1 MANDL
6 NRSIKIFIDGT
17 PAAKGIAPVEAAIK
31 KLEAQL
37 AALNKGEADYNEK
50 SKKLKQELAA
60 KNRTLQNYK
69 TKVQETDR
77 VLKDLS
83 GATYNELLAVQQQ
96 VRKQMRESVRGT
108 RQYNA
113 ALEQNKRVAQELAK
127 AQKEMRVEVGCQGS
141 TFGKAINV
149 FNKYA
154 AIVTAGI
161 AAITGAVLKLN
172 ELRKKRNEREEAK
185 ADVKAL
191 TGLDEASVAWLEQ
204 QAKKLSTSMDENG
217 IRIRKSATQI
227 LDSYKL
233 VGSAKPE
240 LLSDKEALAE
250 VTKQTLILASA
261 SDMQLKNAVDAV
273 TLSMNQYGDSA
284 DQASRYANALAAG
297 SKYGAAAVESVT
309 TAVTKSGV
317 AASSAGIPIEQLVGT
332 IETLAEKGIKD
343 EIAGTG
349 LKKFFLT
356 LQTGADETNPKIVG
370 LETALANLQKQQL
383 SAAEVKK
390 MFGEEGYNVASV
402 LINEAEKVKY
412 YTQAVTGTT
421 VAVEQAATKSAT
433 AAAKLDQAKNKMNEM
448 GIELLE
454 KLNPAIISS
463 MNGVVNWSRKFID
476 LVDFV
481 AQHTGVFFT
490 LTTAIVSY
498 YTATKLAALYE
509 TKLKDAKLL
518 SLAAD
523 KIKDTWNRIVLA
535 STLALSAAKY
545 ALAGNTQMAATAMHR
560 FNIVL
565 KGNPIGVVV
574 SIVSTLAVGLYQLV
588 KRTDDN
594 TSAMRRFN
602 QEMLTEE
609 RTLNSLFDTLKR
621 TAPGTQERRDL
632 IQEINDKYGTYL
644 PNLLTEKSSLDEINA
659 AYKRIS
665 ATLVKQIALKYKNE
679 EIGEVVSEAA
689 KEQVDSI
696 ENIRASLEKQ
706 LGSGKIANMA
716 IADLKRITTEF
727 YNAGSSWDKAFN
739 QAHHTIKAKYFGRNS
754 LATGFTN
761 DMANFVKSVYH
772 MNREI
777 AKVEKKY
784 ASWSTP
790 PPANELPEVTVTGN
804 KNNAGSGSKRLSD
817 EEKKKLEQQ
826 RKSALEKEKALYT
839 QQQAEL
845 TNLYT
850 EGKDKELQTEQ
861 QYNARLLAL
870 KKEHL
875 QRVIAISGKGSTEAA
890 DAEKQLAE
898 AKLKERQDAL
908 SRAVE
913 EENRRYEE
921 QQRQLKESYASGQD
935 ENLNSYELYTE
946 AKEQL
951 EIAHLQRMLELAGL
965 DADARKR
972 IEDQLLEYRLKCRK
986 ELEETEKK
994 RSKEETAST
1003 QKDSKTLEKEYKQ
1016 RYDRIQGYAEE
1027 FGSALGD
1034 VVSGQKSALE
1044 ALGDAA
1050 IDVVFDVL
1058 KQMINAWMTELAGE
1072 AATATAKGTMKE
1084 IGSKGIAGIGTS
1096 AIIAAA
1102 VSGLLTAASS
1112 TLKGLL
1118 GKSSRSSSGGTS
1130 DSGTQTYNR
1139 VAVNQHASGRYSVIG
1154 AEDGRTYP
1162 DIPYIGDAPTGIVRS
1177 PALISENGAELIV
1190 NAPDLQR
1197 LKQHIN
1203 YPLVVQAIN
1212 ESRRGSANA
1221 VPQRAAG
1228 SYESID
1234 ANATPANGVSP
1245 DAVALMERLT
1255 TVIERIERNG
1265 IAADVVLS
1273 ELERKQKQ
1281 RERSRKIGSK

>member
-50 SKKLKQELAA
+50 SKRLKQELEA

-69 TKVQETDR
+69 TKVQETNR
-77 VLKDLS
+77 VLKNLS
-83 GATYNELLAVQQQ
+83 GATYNELIAVQQQ

-108 RQYNA
+108 RQYSA
-113 ALEQNKRVAQELAK
+113 ALEQNKRITQELAK
-127 AQKEMRVEVGCQGS
+127 AQKEMRMEVGCQGS
-141 TFGKAINV
+141 TFGKAINI

-172 ELRKKRNEREEAK
+172 ELRNKRNEREEAK

-191 TGLDEASVAWLEQ
+191 TGLDDNSIAWLEQ

-217 IRIRKSATQI
+217 IRIRQTATEI
-227 LDSYKL
+227 LEAYKL

-250 VTKQTLILASA
+250 VTEQALILASA
-261 SDMQLKNAVDAV
+261 SGMQLKDAVDAV
-273 TLSMNQYGDSA
+273 TLSLNQYGDGA
-284 DQASRYANALAAG
+284 DQAARYTNALAAG

-317 AASSAGIPIEQLVGT
+317 AASSADIPIEQLVGT

-383 SAAEVKK
+383 SATEIKK

-454 KLNPAIISS
+454 KLNPAIVSS
-463 MNGVVNWSRKFID
+463 MNGVVNWSRKFIS
-476 LVDFV
+476 LVDFIT
-481 AQHTGVFFT
+481 QHTGTIIT

-498 YTATKLAALYE
+498 YTATKIAALYE

-518 SLAAD
+518 SIATD
-523 KIKDTWNRIVLA
+523 KIAEIRHRIALA

-545 ALAGNTQMAATAMHR
+545 ALTGNINLATTAMKR
-560 FNIVL
+560 LNIVM
-565 KGNPIGVVV
+565 KGNPIGIVV
-574 SIVSTLAVGLYQLV
+574 SIVATLAVGLYQLA
-588 KRTDDN
+588 KRTDEN

-602 QEMLTEE
+602 QETLTEE

-621 TAPGTQERRDL
+621 TASGTQERRDL

-644 PNLLTEKSSLDEINA
+644 PNLLTEQSSLDEINA
-659 AYKRIS
+659 AYKRINT
-665 ATLVKQIALKYKNE
+665 ALVEQIALKYKNE
-679 EIGEVVSEAA
+679 EIGEVVNEAA
-689 KEQVDSI
+689 KKQIDSI

-716 IADLKRITTEF
+716 IADLKRITNEF
-727 YNAGSSWDKAFN
+727 YNAGSSWDRAFN
-739 QAHHTIKAKYFGRNS
+739 QAHHTIKVKYFGKNS

-761 DMANFVKSVYH
+761 DMANFVKSVYQ
-772 MNREI
+772 MNRDI

-784 ASWSTP
+784 STWSATQ
-790 PPANELPEVTVTGN
+790 PANELPEITVTGN
-804 KNNAGSGSKRLSD
+804 KKNANNGGKHLSD
-817 EEKKKLEQQ
+817 EEKKKIEQQ
-826 RKSALEKEKALYT
+826 RKAALEKEKAFYT

-845 TNLYT
+845 TKLYT

-861 QYNARLLAL
+861 QYNDRLLTL

-875 QRVIAISGKGSTEAA
+875 KRVIAISGKGSTEAA

-898 AKLKERQDAL
+898 AQLQEKQNAL
-908 SRAVE
+908 NRAVE

-986 ELEETEKK
+986 ELEDSEKK
-994 RSKEETAST
+994 RSKEETTST
-1003 QKDSKTLEKEYKQ
+1003 QKDSKTLEREYKQ
-1016 RYDRIQGYAEE
+1016 RYNRIQGYAEQ
-1027 FGSALGD
+1027 FGNALGD

-1058 KQMINAWMTELAGE
+1058 KQMINAWITELAGA
-1072 AATATAKGTMKE
+1072 AATATAKGSMKE

-1096 AIIAAA
+1096 ALIAAA

-1118 GKSSRSSSGGTS
+1118 GKSNRSSSSGTS

-1139 VAVNQHASGRYSVIG
+1139 VAVNQHASGRYSVMG
-1154 AEDGRTYP
+1154 AEDGRTYS
-1162 DIPYIGDAPTGIVRS
+1162 DIPYIGSAPTGIVRS

-1212 ESRRGSANA
+1212 ESRMGSITT
-1221 VPQRAAG
+1221 VPQRAEGNYG
-1228 SYESID
+1228 SILPDPSSI
-1234 ANATPANGVSP
+1234 NGTNSDTV
-1245 DAVALMERLT
+1245 VLMERFT
-1255 TVIERIERNG
+1255 AAIERIERNG

-1273 ELERKQKQ
+1273 DLERKQKQ